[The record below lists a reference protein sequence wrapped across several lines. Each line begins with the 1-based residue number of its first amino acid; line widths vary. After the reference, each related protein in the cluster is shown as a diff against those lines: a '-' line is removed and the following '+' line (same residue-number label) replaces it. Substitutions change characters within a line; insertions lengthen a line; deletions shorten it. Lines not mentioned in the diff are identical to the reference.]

1 METICETL
9 DKAHSIKF
17 CGHNSGNMNFD
28 LETRVWLMECFV
40 IESFMRVIQ

>member
-17 CGHNSGNMNFD
+17 CGFNLRHNSGSMNFD
-28 LETRVWLMECFV
+28 LETSKFDCFV
-40 IESFMRVIQ
+40 IKS